1 MTAPTGEVVIA
12 LLMLPA
18 LALVTRWLR
27 PNLGDVRRQRL
38 WQQINWPP
46 CALGIALL
54 PVAIARPQTTDAFAE
69 LIATTRAVVPLP
81 ALGLGILIPLGLVVG
96 VGWGLARFRP
106 WSARSPWMRVDHVW
120 PATGRA
126 ERLIFGLWGAPLI
139 AVSSEL
145 VYRWSGPA
153 LLMLLTH
160 SPLVAWGVP
169 LLLFAVAH
177 ADRTFRSLPMPA
189 LFGLTMMVLVIA
201 EGGLISAIVAHA
213 VCDLVVVVV
222 LPEIVRARRLRRLR
236 QALAEFRAA

>member
-18 LALVTRWLR
+18 LALVTGWLR
-27 PNLGDVRRQRL
+27 PNLGEARRQRL
-38 WQQINWPP
+38 WQQISWPP

-54 PVAIARPQTTDAFAE
+54 PVAIARPETTDAFAE
-69 LIATTRAVVPLP
+69 LVATTRAVVPLL
-81 ALGLGILIPLGLVVG
+81 ALDSGILIPLGLVIG
-96 VGWGLARFRP
+96 VGWALARFRP
-106 WSARSPWMRVDHVW
+106 WNARSTWMRVDHIW

-145 VYRWSGPA
+145 VFRWSGPA

-169 LLLFAVAH
+169 LLLFAAAH
-177 ADRTFRSLPMPA
+177 ANRTIRGLPMPA
-189 LFGLTMMVLVIA
+189 LFGITMTALVIS
-201 EGGLISAIVAHA
+201 EGGLVSAIVAHA
-213 VCDLVVVVV
+213 VCDLVVVIV

-236 QALAEFRAA
+236 EALAEFRAA